1 MYDPFLPLDDIST
14 AEALELIINYQYL
27 EPIYHSDGFGH
38 VQIEEQLQATSY
50 SISNLI
56 HFIEIKQQWSA
67 LIKLLPNKS
76 ECWLLNFSLELQKES
91 SKDVLYCLVK
101 LTDLIKIPDNKI
113 IHLQY
118 AAQWPWSIGT
128 TLLLNETIKMLTK
141 IERNLLKE
149 NELTS
154 EINLSII
161 RNTLR
166 EVELTKV
173 NFEAKNC

>member
-14 AEALELIINYQYL
+14 AEVLELIINHQFI
-27 EPIYHSDGFGH
+27 EPIYHTDGFGH
-38 VQIEEQLQATSY
+38 VQIEEPLQATPY
-50 SISNLI
+50 SIRNLI
-56 HFIEIKQQWSA
+56 HLVEIKQQWSA
-67 LIKLLPNKS
+67 LIKRLPNKS

-91 SKDVLYCLVK
+91 SKSVLYCLVK
-101 LTDLIKIPDNKI
+101 LTGLIKIPDNKI

-118 AAQWPWSIGT
+118 AAQWPWSTGT

-161 RNTLR
+161 RNTLK
-166 EVELTKV
+166 ELELIKV
-173 NFEAKNC
+173 NFEAKKC